1 MCARLGL
8 HNVHNFKTR
17 EWKDM
22 RAKNHLYT
30 ALQAIVADL
39 NLEWPARTTIEPP
52 KEKKFGDMAANIA
65 MVLAKQ
71 AKRNPRELASLIAEK
86 LIEDAMIANVE
97 IAGPGFLNITFSTD
111 FWRNTVAIIEEKG
124 EQFGSVDQGKGK
136 KVQVEYVSAN
146 PTGPLHIG
154 HGRGAAVGD
163 SLARLLRF
171 AGYDVSTEYY
181 INDAGRQMLI
191 LGQSVLFR
199 ARQIAGED
207 LPDPEDFYRGEYIKD
222 IAQEVLDLHP
232 DLLSKDDALEIC
244 KEYALNQILD
254 GIKHD
259 LKEFR
264 VEHQNWFSERS
275 LVSAGAVEKTFNRLK
290 EAGLAFE
297 QDGALWFRTTEFGDD
312 KDRVLRKSD
321 GSLTY
326 FASDIAYHDNKYDR
340 GFELNVDI
348 WGADHH
354 GYVPRMRAAV
364 EALGKPKDSFDVILI
379 QLVNLLRNG
388 EQIAMSTRAGQFDT
402 LEEVVK
408 DVGCDAARF
417 MFLSR
422 KSDSHLDFDLELVK
436 QKSMDNPVYYVQYAH
451 ARICSVLRKATER
464 GIAVPEKATEE
475 ILSAIEADSELDLI
489 KLLDQFEDVVDS
501 AARQLAPHQIS
512 FYVQELAA
520 ALHKFYANNPILN
533 AKDENVIAAR
543 LCLLQSVAKVIRN
556 GLSLVG
562 VEAPES
568 M

>member
-1 MCARLGL
+1 
-8 HNVHNFKTR
+8 
-17 EWKDM
+17 M

-39 NLEWPARTTIEPP
+39 DLEWPARTTIEPP

-65 MVLAKQ
+65 MVLAKP

-86 LIEDAMIANVE
+86 LIEDPMIDNVE
-97 IAGPGFLNITFSTD
+97 IAGPGFLNITFSVD
-111 FWRNTVAIIEEKG
+111 FWRSTIAIIEERG
-124 EQFGSVDQGKGK
+124 ESFGSIDQGKGK

-171 AGYDVSTEYY
+171 AGYDVHTEYY

-199 ARQIAGED
+199 ARQIEGED
-207 LPDPEDFYRGEYIKD
+207 LPDPEDFYRGDYIKD
-222 IAQEVLDLHP
+222 IAQEVLEQHP
-232 DLLSKDDALEIC
+232 DLLKKDDALEIC
-244 KEYALNQILD
+244 REYALNQILD
-254 GIKHD
+254 GIKTD
-259 LKEFR
+259 LAEFR

-275 LVSAGAVEKTFNRLK
+275 LVTAGAVEKTFNRLK

-436 QKSMDNPVYYVQYAH
+436 QKSMDNPVYYVQYAN
-451 ARICSVLRKATER
+451 ARICSVLRKAAER
-464 GIAVPEKATEE
+464 GIVVPEKATPE
-475 ILSAIEADSELDLI
+475 ILSAIKEASELDLI

-512 FYVQELAA
+512 FYVQELAS
-520 ALHKFYANNPILN
+520 ALHSFYANNPILN

-543 LCLLQSVAKVIRN
+543 LCLLQSVSKVIRN
-556 GLSLVG
+556 GLNLVG

>member
-1 MCARLGL
+1 
-8 HNVHNFKTR
+8 
-17 EWKDM
+17 M

-39 NLEWPARTTIEPP
+39 DLEWPARTTIEPP

-65 MVLAKQ
+65 MVLAKP

-86 LIEDAMIANVE
+86 LIEDPMIDNVE
-97 IAGPGFLNITFSTD
+97 IAGPGFLNITFSVD
-111 FWRNTVAIIEEKG
+111 FWRSTIAIIEERG
-124 EQFGSVDQGKGK
+124 ESFGSIDQGKGK

-171 AGYDVSTEYY
+171 AGYDVHTEYY

-199 ARQIAGED
+199 ARQIEGED
-207 LPDPEDFYRGEYIKD
+207 LPDPEDFYRGDYIKD
-222 IAQEVLDLHP
+222 IAQEVLEQHP
-232 DLLSKDDALEIC
+232 DLLKKDDALEVC
-244 KEYALNQILD
+244 REYALNQILD
-254 GIKHD
+254 GIKTD
-259 LKEFR
+259 LAEFR

-275 LVSAGAVEKTFNRLK
+275 LVTAGAVEKTFNRLK

-436 QKSMDNPVYYVQYAH
+436 QKSMDNPVYYVQYAN
-451 ARICSVLRKATER
+451 ARICSVLRKAAER
-464 GIAVPEKATEE
+464 GIAVPEKATPE
-475 ILSAIEADSELDLI
+475 ILSAIKEASELDLI

-512 FYVQELAA
+512 FYVQELAS
-520 ALHKFYANNPILN
+520 ALHSFYANNPILN

-543 LCLLQSVAKVIRN
+543 LCLLQSVSKVIRN
-556 GLSLVG
+556 GLNLVG

>member
-1 MCARLGL
+1 
-8 HNVHNFKTR
+8 
-17 EWKDM
+17 M

-39 NLEWPARTTIEPP
+39 DLEWPARTTIEPP

-65 MVLAKQ
+65 MVLAKP

-86 LIEDAMIANVE
+86 LIEDPMIDNVE
-97 IAGPGFLNITFSTD
+97 IAGPGFLNITFSVD
-111 FWRNTVAIIEEKG
+111 FWRSTIAIIEERG
-124 EQFGSVDQGKGK
+124 ESFGSIDQGKGK

-171 AGYDVSTEYY
+171 AGYDVHTEYY

-199 ARQIAGED
+199 ARQIEGED
-207 LPDPEDFYRGEYIKD
+207 LPDPEDFYRGDYIKD
-222 IAQEVLDLHP
+222 IAQEVLEQHP
-232 DLLSKDDALEIC
+232 DLLKKDDALEIC
-244 KEYALNQILD
+244 REYALNQILD
-254 GIKHD
+254 GIKTD
-259 LKEFR
+259 LAEFR

-275 LVSAGAVEKTFNRLK
+275 LVTAGAVEKTFNRLK

-436 QKSMDNPVYYVQYAH
+436 QKSMDNPVYYVQYAN
-451 ARICSVLRKATER
+451 ARICSVLRKAAER
-464 GIAVPEKATEE
+464 GIAVPEKATPE
-475 ILSAIEADSELDLI
+475 ILSAIKEASELDLI

-512 FYVQELAA
+512 FYVQELAS
-520 ALHKFYANNPILN
+520 ALHSFYANNPILN

-543 LCLLQSVAKVIRN
+543 LCLLQSVSKVIRN
-556 GLSLVG
+556 GLNLVG

>member
-1 MCARLGL
+1 
-8 HNVHNFKTR
+8 
-17 EWKDM
+17 M
-22 RAKNHLYT
+22 RAKNHLLT
-30 ALQAIVADL
+30 ALKTIVADL
-39 NLEWPARTTIEPP
+39 DLEWPARTTIEPP

-65 MVLAKQ
+65 MVLAKP

-86 LIEDAMIANVE
+86 LIEDPMIDNVE
-97 IAGPGFLNITFSTD
+97 IAGPGFLNITFSVD
-111 FWRNTVAIIEEKG
+111 FWRNTIAIIEEHG
-124 EQFGSVDQGKGK
+124 ETFGSINQGKGK

-171 AGYDVSTEYY
+171 AGYDVHTEYY
-181 INDAGRQMLI
+181 VNDAGRQMLI

-199 ARQIAGED
+199 ARQLEGED
-207 LPDPEDFYRGEYIKD
+207 LPDPEDFYRGDYIKD
-222 IAQEVLDLHP
+222 IAREVLDLHP
-232 DLLSKDDALEIC
+232 DLLKKDDALEIC
-244 KEYALNQILD
+244 REYALNQILD
-254 GIKHD
+254 GIKKD
-259 LKEFR
+259 LADFR

-275 LVSAGAVEKTFNRLK
+275 LVTAGAVEKTFNRLK

-297 QDGALWFRTTEFGDD
+297 EDGALWFRTTEFGDD

-354 GYVPRMRAAV
+354 GYIPRMRAAV
-364 EALGKPKDSFDVILI
+364 EALGKPKESFDVILI

-388 EQIAMSTRAGQFDT
+388 EQVAMSTRAGQFDT

-436 QKSMDNPVYYVQYAH
+436 QKSMDNPVYYVQYAN
-451 ARICSVLRKATER
+451 ARICSVLRKAAEK
-464 GIAVPEKATEE
+464 GISVPEKATAE
-475 ILSAIEADSELDLI
+475 ILSAIKEDSELDLI

-512 FYVQELAA
+512 FYVQDLAS
-520 ALHKFYANNPILN
+520 ALHSFYANNPILN

-543 LCLLQSVAKVIRN
+543 LCLLQSVSKVIRN
-556 GLSLVG
+556 GLNLVG

>member
-1 MCARLGL
+1 
-8 HNVHNFKTR
+8 
-17 EWKDM
+17 M

-39 NLEWPARTTIEPP
+39 DLEWPARTTIEPP

-65 MVLAKQ
+65 MVLAKP

-86 LIEDAMIANVE
+86 LIEDPMIDNVE
-97 IAGPGFLNITFSTD
+97 IAGPGFLNITFSVD
-111 FWRNTVAIIEEKG
+111 FWRNTIAIIEERG
-124 EQFGSVDQGKGK
+124 ESFGSIDQGKGK

-171 AGYDVSTEYY
+171 AGYDVHTEYY

-199 ARQIAGED
+199 ARQIEGED
-207 LPDPEDFYRGEYIKD
+207 LPDPEDFYRGDYIKD
-222 IAQEVLDLHP
+222 IAQEVLEQHP
-232 DLLSKDDALEIC
+232 DLLKKDDALEIC
-244 KEYALNQILD
+244 REYALNQILD
-254 GIKHD
+254 GIKTD
-259 LKEFR
+259 LAEFR

-275 LVSAGAVEKTFNRLK
+275 LVTAGAVEKTFNRLK

-436 QKSMDNPVYYVQYAH
+436 QKSMDNPVYYVQYAN
-451 ARICSVLRKATER
+451 ARICSVLRKAAER
-464 GIAVPEKATEE
+464 GIVVPEKATPE
-475 ILSAIEADSELDLI
+475 ILSAIKEASELDLI

-512 FYVQELAA
+512 FYVQELAS
-520 ALHKFYANNPILN
+520 ALHSFYANNPILN

-543 LCLLQSVAKVIRN
+543 LCLLQSVSKVIRN
-556 GLSLVG
+556 GLNLVG

>member
-1 MCARLGL
+1 
-8 HNVHNFKTR
+8 
-17 EWKDM
+17 M

-30 ALQAIVADL
+30 ALQTIVADL

-65 MVLAKQ
+65 MVLAKP

-86 LIEDAMIANVE
+86 LIEDPMITNVE
-97 IAGPGFLNITFSTD
+97 IAGPGFLNITFSTE
-111 FWRNTVAIIEEKG
+111 FWRNTVAIIEERG
-124 EQFGSVDQGKGK
+124 ERFGSIDQGKGK

-171 AGYDVSTEYY
+171 AGYDVQTEYY

-199 ARQIAGED
+199 ARQLKGED
-207 LPDPEDFYRGEYIKD
+207 LPDPEDFYRGDYIKD
-222 IAQEVLDLHP
+222 IASEVLEKHP
-232 DLLSKDDALEIC
+232 DLLEKDDALEIC
-244 KEYALNQILD
+244 REYALNQILD

-259 LKEFR
+259 LADFR

-275 LVSAGAVEKTFNRLK
+275 LVTAGAVDKTFARLK

-297 QDGALWFRTTEFGDD
+297 EDGALWFRTTEFGDD

-451 ARICSVLRKATER
+451 ARICSVLRKAGER

-475 ILSAIEADSELDLI
+475 ILAAIEADSELDLI

-512 FYVQELAA
+512 FYVQELAS
-520 ALHKFYANNPILN
+520 ALHSFYANNPILN
-533 AKDENVIAAR
+533 AKDENVVAAR
-543 LCLLQSVAKVIRN
+543 LCLLKSVAKVIRN
-556 GLSLVG
+556 GLNLVG

>member
-1 MCARLGL
+1 
-8 HNVHNFKTR
+8 
-17 EWKDM
+17 M
-22 RAKNHLYT
+22 RAKNHLLT
-30 ALQAIVADL
+30 ALKTIVADL
-39 NLEWPARTTIEPP
+39 DLEWPARTTIEPP

-65 MVLAKQ
+65 MVLAKP

-86 LIEDAMIANVE
+86 LIEDPMIDNVE
-97 IAGPGFLNITFSTD
+97 IAGPGFLNITFSVD
-111 FWRNTVAIIEEKG
+111 FWRNTIAIIEEHG
-124 EQFGSVDQGKGK
+124 ETFGSINQGKGK

-171 AGYDVSTEYY
+171 AGYDVHTEYY
-181 INDAGRQMLI
+181 VNDAGRQMLI

-199 ARQIAGED
+199 ARQLEGED
-207 LPDPEDFYRGEYIKD
+207 LPDPEDFYRGDYIKD
-222 IAQEVLDLHP
+222 IAREVLDLHP
-232 DLLSKDDALEIC
+232 DLLKKDDALEIC
-244 KEYALNQILD
+244 REYALNQILD
-254 GIKHD
+254 GIKKD
-259 LKEFR
+259 LADFR

-275 LVSAGAVEKTFNRLK
+275 LVTAGAVEKTFNRLK

-297 QDGALWFRTTEFGDD
+297 EDGALWFRTTEFGDD

-354 GYVPRMRAAV
+354 GYIPRMRAAV
-364 EALGKPKDSFDVILI
+364 EALGKPKESFDVILI

-388 EQIAMSTRAGQFDT
+388 EQVAMSTRAGQFDT

-436 QKSMDNPVYYVQYAH
+436 QKSMDNPVYYVQYAN
-451 ARICSVLRKATER
+451 ARICSVLRKAAEK
-464 GIAVPEKATEE
+464 GISVPEKATAK
-475 ILSAIEADSELDLI
+475 ILSAIKEDSELDLI

-512 FYVQELAA
+512 FYVQDLAS
-520 ALHKFYANNPILN
+520 ALHSFYANNPILN

-543 LCLLQSVAKVIRN
+543 LCLLQSVSKVIRN
-556 GLSLVG
+556 GLNLVG